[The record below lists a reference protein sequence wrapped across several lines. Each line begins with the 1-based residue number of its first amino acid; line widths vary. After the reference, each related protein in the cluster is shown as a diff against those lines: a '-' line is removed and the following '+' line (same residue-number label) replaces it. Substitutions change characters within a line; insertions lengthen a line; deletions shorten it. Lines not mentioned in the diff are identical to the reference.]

1 MKLFDNYKFTDRKH
15 PAVGIMSVVLGFIG
29 IISEMVAIF
38 IPYLG
43 KKEPERYAFIMAL
56 SFLYAIAG
64 IVLGLVGRFKK
75 GAFAF
80 FPSVGL
86 VINTVTI
93 ILGVIIIVIG
103 AA

>member
-29 IISEMVAIF
+29 IISETVAIF

-64 IVLGLVGRFKK
+64 IVLGLLAGEDQVVQLFQHGMHLEQI
-75 GAFAF
+75 
-80 FPSVGL
+80 GL
-86 VINTVTI
+86 HHVVAHTHKFSP
-93 ILGVIIIVIG
+93 L
-103 AA
+103 

>member
-1 MKLFDNYKFTDRKH
+1 MKLFDYKFTDRKH
-15 PAVGIMSVVLGFIG
+15 PAVGIMSVVLGLIG
-29 IISEMVAIF
+29 IISESISLF
-38 IPYLG
+38 IPYLA
-43 KKEPERYAFIMAL
+43 KREPERYAFIMAL
-56 SFLYAIAG
+56 SFLYAIVG
-64 IVLGLVGRFKK
+64 IVLGIIGRFKK
-75 GAFAF
+75 GAFPF